1 MDERI
6 DRIKAF
12 LIEMNSKFNNL
23 KFRCGYGSS
32 NHTFIIE
39 VTPLSEFNNNEDYAK
54 EELRFTTQFDID
66 YADYDIIFVSEE
78 DICKVQDAILEI
90 GYDSQIEYKKN
101 NTIFDFDFDS
111 WVIEQK
117 VCEINYALAA

>member
-23 KFRCGYGSS
+23 KFRCGHGSS

-39 VTPLSEFNNNEDYAK
+39 VAPLSEFNNNEDYAR
-54 EELRFTTQFDID
+54 EELCFATQFDID
-66 YADYDIIFVSEE
+66 YADYDILF
-78 DICKVQDAILEI
+78 EI
-90 GYDSQIEYKKN
+90 GYDSPIEYKKN
-101 NTIFDFDFDS
+101 NTIFDFNFDS
-111 WVIEQK
+111 WLIEQK
-117 VCEINYALAA
+117 EEEINYALAA

>member
-12 LIEMNSKFNNL
+12 LIEMNSKFNDL

-39 VTPLSEFNNNEDYAK
+39 VAPLSEFNNNEDYAK
-54 EELRFTTQFDID
+54 EELCFATQFDID
-66 YADYDIIFVSEE
+66 Y
-78 DICKVQDAILEI
+78 EI
-90 GYDSQIEYKKN
+90 GRAH
-101 NTIFDFDFDS
+101 
-111 WVIEQK
+111 V
-117 VCEINYALAA
+117 